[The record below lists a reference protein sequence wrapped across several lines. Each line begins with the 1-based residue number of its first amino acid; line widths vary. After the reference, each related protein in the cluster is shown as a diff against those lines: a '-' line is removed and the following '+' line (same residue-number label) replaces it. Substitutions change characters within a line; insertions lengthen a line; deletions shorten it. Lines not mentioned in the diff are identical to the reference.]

1 MFKKR
6 KGKEELGV
14 VGIKIIIEDKD
25 YDGGAH
31 MCTEETNQK
40 EPCGEFAT
48 VNTEILST
56 IPDKRIS
63 LVEWSVGEAETEEL
77 W

>member
-1 MFKKR
+1 
-6 KGKEELGV
+6 
-14 VGIKIIIEDKD
+14 
-25 YDGGAH
+25 

-77 W
+77 

>member
-31 MCTEETNQK
+31 MCTEETNQPK
-40 EPCGEFAT
+40 KQIQPKTA
-48 VNTEILST
+48 NASA
-56 IPDKRIS
+56 KY
-63 LVEWSVGEAETEEL
+63 
-77 W
+77 